1 MTKTEIRAILFLHG
15 VKQGNRFVLYSDS
28 AVEATIEDLYK
39 GFQKALGKE
48 EKRKRTQYADPK
60 AVNSPNPAVNAKLSE
75 LIDFKRNVL
84 RKPMAQTSL
93 EAMLKKWRDK
103 GFTPSE
109 VIDAMDDAINNQ
121 YQGVFPRKS
130 FRKENPTEITPKE
143 IDYSE
148 GLPTKKKN

>member
-1 MTKTEIRAILFLHG
+1 MTKTEIRAILFRHSTEQDGTFTLTE
-15 VKQGNRFVLYSDS
+15 KQLNT
-28 AVEATIEDLYK
+28 AIEDLYK

-48 EKRKRTQYADPK
+48 EKRKRIQYADPK

-75 LIDFKRNVL
+75 FIDFKRSVL
-84 RKPMAQTSL
+84 KKPMAQTSL
-93 EAMLKKWRDK
+93 EALLKKWRNK

-109 VIDAMDDAINNQ
+109 VIEAMDDAINNQ
-121 YQGVFPRKS
+121 YQGVFPKKS
-130 FRKENPTEITPKE
+130 FRKNNPTDITPKE